1 MIRSCYE
8 MMGIIIIT
16 TIILGAIGVAAILSY
31 RLYRLC
37 RQPINT
43 MAGIFFF
50 LPYRILNLTY

>member
-37 RQPINT
+37 RLYADYSIDYKRNWT
-43 MAGIFFF
+43 D
-50 LPYRILNLTY
+50 RTK